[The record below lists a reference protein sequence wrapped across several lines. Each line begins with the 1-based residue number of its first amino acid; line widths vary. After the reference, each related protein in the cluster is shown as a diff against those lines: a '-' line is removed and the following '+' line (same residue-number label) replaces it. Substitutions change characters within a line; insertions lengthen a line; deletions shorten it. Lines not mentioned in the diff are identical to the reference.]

1 MKYQIGQALFG
12 KIQFTDGASPQY
24 PRPYLIVEIS
34 GDRIGVL
41 NVSSVQGKEHKILF
55 PTNQVLT
62 KHYPPFPKN
71 SFVKLDSLQYIS
83 VKDADSMRLM
93 ENGAV
98 LDSSELKSVLENIV
112 R

>member
-1 MKYQIGQALFG
+1 MKYQVGQALFG
-12 KIQFTDGASPQY
+12 KLQFTDGAFPQY

-41 NVSSVQGKEHKILF
+41 NVSSVYGKEHKVLF
-55 PTNQVLT
+55 STNHVLL
-62 KHYPPFPKN
+62 KHFPPFPKS

-98 LDSSELKSVLENIV
+98 LDPAELDGVLKNIV